1 MVSHHLWRTKPGM
14 RQNEHILCT
23 ATNAS
28 QPARQEGAFDVSII
42 RTCPPHGW
50 SLPFNNNKHR
60 QSSRVRT
67 FRVRWNRGPS
77 PDSFVCILYGNHHD
91 PLGTEAALGIAGN
104 LMAVYAYLPR
114 PARPADLSSHSVVC
128 VHRRRAGDMC
138 RTHKC
143 LDNKTRELTRTC
155 LAARARE
162 RLFPL
167 DRARSRDPFTRT
179 SDA

>member
-1 MVSHHLWRTKPGM
+1 M

-67 FRVRWNRGPS
+67 FCVRWNRGPS
-77 PDSFVCILYGNHHD
+77 PDSFVCIRTEIITN
-91 PLGTEAALGIAGN
+91 PLEPKLHLGIAGN

-114 PARPADLSSHSVVC
+114 PADLALALSTAC
-128 VHRRRAGDMC
+128 TDGELA
-138 RTHKC
+138 TC
-143 LDNKTRELTRTC
+143 LDTQV
-155 LAARARE
+155 
-162 RLFPL
+162 
-167 DRARSRDPFTRT
+167 S
-179 SDA
+179 

>member
-1 MVSHHLWRTKPGM
+1 M

-67 FRVRWNRGPS
+67 FCVRWNRGPS

-114 PARPADLSSHSVVC
+114 PADLALALSTAC
-128 VHRRRAGDMC
+128 TDGELATC

-155 LAARARE
+155 LAARALE
-162 RLFPL
+162 RLFRL

>member
-67 FRVRWNRGPS
+67 FCVRWNRGPS
-77 PDSFVCILYGNHHD
+77 PDSFVCICTEIITI
-91 PLGTEAALGIAGN
+91 PLKPK
-104 LMAVYAYLPR
+104 LPSESQETSWLCMLICHG
-114 PARPADLSSHSVVC
+114 PHGP
-128 VHRRRAGDMC
+128 
-138 RTHKC
+138 
-143 LDNKTRELTRTC
+143 
-155 LAARARE
+155 
-162 RLFPL
+162 
-167 DRARSRDPFTRT
+167 RT
-179 SDA
+179 SALTLSTACTDGELATCVGHTSVLTTKHAN